1 MTDTTTN
8 TTTDGTA
15 DATSPASAG
24 TTNRWTANVPL
35 LFGIGI
41 VLGGLVIFGGNYN
54 VKPDENGGLGPALI
68 SAAILL
74 VIAAV
79 LYFVVLPRVQH
90 VDRTV
95 IILSVLAILTLAVF
109 WLGVTPIFAA
119 AAVAVAG
126 RAASVGRAALV
137 LEVIAVVAALVSVVG
152 TLAQANF

>member
-8 TTTDGTA
+8 TATDRTA

-24 TTNRWTANVPL
+24 TTNRWTANAPI
-35 LFGIGI
+35 LFGLGI
-41 VLGGLVIFGGNYN
+41 LLGGLVIFGGNYN
-54 VKPDENGGLGPALI
+54 VKPDDNGGLGAAI
-68 SAAILL
+68 FSAAVLL

-126 RAASVGRAALV
+126 RAASVSRAALV

-152 TLAQANF
+152 TLAQTNF